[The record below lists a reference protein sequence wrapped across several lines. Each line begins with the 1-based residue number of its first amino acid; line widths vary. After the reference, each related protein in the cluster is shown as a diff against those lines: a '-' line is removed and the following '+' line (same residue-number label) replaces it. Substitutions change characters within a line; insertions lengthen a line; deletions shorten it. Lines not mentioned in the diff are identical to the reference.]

1 MDMSLQETIKNGIK
15 DAMKAKDS
23 VRLDVLR
30 GLSTAFMNYS
40 VANGGTPQTELTD
53 EQTIDVITK
62 ESKKRKDSIEQFTNA
77 GRLELAEKELAELA
91 ILKEFLPAQMS
102 HEEIIPIVL
111 AKIGEMNADKSKA
124 GVVVGMVMKEL
135 KGKADGDD
143 VKKIVDELLAQ
154 Q

>member
-1 MDMSLQETIKNGIK
+1 MSLQETIKNGIK
-15 DAMKAKDS
+15 DAMKAKDT

-53 EQTIDVITK
+53 EQTIEVITK

-77 GRLELAEKELAELA
+77 GRTELADKEIVELE
-91 ILKEFLPAQMS
+91 ILKEFLPAMMS
-102 HEEIIPIVL
+102 REELLPIIQ
-111 AKIGEMNADKSKA
+111 AKIAEMNVDKSKA
-124 GVVVGMVMKEL
+124 GIVVGAILKEY

-143 VKKIVDELLAQ
+143 VKKIVDELLG
-154 Q
+154 

>member
-1 MDMSLQETIKNGIK
+1 MSLQETIKGGIK
-15 DAMKAKDS
+15 DAMKAKDT
-23 VRLDVLR
+23 VRLNVLR

-77 GRLELAEKELAELA
+77 GRQELADNESQELE
-91 ILKEFLPAQMS
+91 ILKEFLPAMMS
-102 HEEIIPIVL
+102 RDELLPIIK
-111 AKIGEMNADKSKA
+111 AKISEMNVDKTKS
-124 GVVVGMVMKEL
+124 GMVVGAVLKEF

-143 VKKIVDELLAQ
+143 VKSIVDELLA
-154 Q
+154 